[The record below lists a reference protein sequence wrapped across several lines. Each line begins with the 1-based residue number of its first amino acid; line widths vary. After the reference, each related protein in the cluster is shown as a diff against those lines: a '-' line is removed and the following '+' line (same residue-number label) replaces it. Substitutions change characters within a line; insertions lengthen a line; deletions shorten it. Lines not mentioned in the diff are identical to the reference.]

1 MEIAKDSIK
10 FLHDGGEPSSDTVP
24 GFASSAP
31 SLNAE
36 AIQKMDYKQLRDL
49 ASRTPNVQRDKKTP
63 TGKWIPKI
71 SKELRADLCQKI
83 ERSTQVQPGQGLD
96 RKRLVTAAPSRPIIK
111 KRPAATDALRGRQA
125 ILKRPATTL

>member
-1 MEIAKDSIK
+1 
-10 FLHDGGEPSSDTVP
+10 
-24 GFASSAP
+24 
-31 SLNAE
+31 
-36 AIQKMDYKQLRDL
+36 MDYKQLRDL
-49 ASRTPNVQRDKKTP
+49 ATRTPNVQRDKKTP

-83 ERSTQVQPGQGLD
+83 ERSTQVLPGQGLD